1 MITKELELKN
11 KLGLHLRAASKLSDV
26 ASSFKSDILLSNNN
40 GQKIDAKSVL
50 GITLLAAAYGSKIVI
65 SAEGIDEKE
74 AMISIED
81 LFYRKFGEEV

>member
-26 ASSFKSDILLSNNN
+26 ASSFSSIILLSNVN

-50 GITLLAAAYGSKIVI
+50 GITLLAAAYGSKIVV
-65 SAEGIDEKE
+65 SAEGSDEKE
-74 AMISIED
+74 AIISIEE
-81 LFYRKFGEEV
+81 LFNKKFGEEV

>member
-26 ASSFKSDILLSNNN
+26 ASRFKSFILLSNDN

-50 GITLLAAAYGSKIVI
+50 GITLLAASYGSKIVV
-65 SAEGIDEKE
+65 SAEGSDEKE
-74 AMISIED
+74 AMISIEE
-81 LFYRKFGEEV
+81 LFDKKFGEEV

>member
-26 ASSFKSDILLSNNN
+26 ASSFKSNILLSNNN

-50 GITLLAAAYGSKIVI
+50 GITLLAAALGSKIVV
-65 SAEGIDEKE
+65 SAEGSDEKE
-74 AMISIED
+74 AIISIEE
-81 LFYRKFGEEV
+81 LFDKKFGEEL

>member
-26 ASSFKSDILLSNNN
+26 ASSFKSFILLSNDN

-50 GITLLAAAYGSKIVI
+50 GITLLAAAYGSKIVV
-65 SAEGIDEKE
+65 SAEGSDEKE
-74 AMISIED
+74 AMISIEE
-81 LFYRKFGEEV
+81 LFDKKFGEEV

>member
-26 ASSFKSDILLSNNN
+26 ASSFISDIFLSNDN

-50 GITLLAAAYGSKIVI
+50 GITLLAASYGSKIVV
-65 SAEGIDEKE
+65 SAEGSDEKE
-74 AMISIED
+74 AMISIEE
-81 LFYRKFGEEV
+81 LFDKKFGEEV

>member
-26 ASSFKSDILLSNNN
+26 ASSFKSDILLSNDD

-50 GITLLAAAYGSKIVI
+50 GITLLAAAYGSKIVV
-65 SAEGIDEKE
+65 SAEGSDEKE
-74 AMISIED
+74 AMISIEN
-81 LFYRKFGEEV
+81 LFNKKFDEEE

>member
-26 ASSFKSDILLSNNN
+26 ASSFKSIILLSNVN

-50 GITLLAAAYGSKIVI
+50 GITLLAAAYGSKIVV
-65 SAEGIDEKE
+65 SAEGSDEKE
-74 AMISIED
+74 AMISIEE
-81 LFYRKFGEEV
+81 LFNKKFGEEV

>member
-26 ASSFKSDILLSNNN
+26 ASSFKSIILLSNVN

-50 GITLLAAAYGSKIVI
+50 GITLLAAALGSKIVV
-65 SAEGIDEKE
+65 SAEGSDEKE
-74 AMISIED
+74 AIISIEE
-81 LFYRKFGEEV
+81 LFDKKFGEEL

>member
-26 ASSFKSDILLSNNN
+26 ASSFKSFILLSNDN

-50 GITLLAAAYGSKIVI
+50 GITLLAAAYGSKIVV
-65 SAEGIDEKE
+65 SAEGSDEKE
-74 AMISIED
+74 AMVSIEE
-81 LFYRKFGEEV
+81 LFDKKFGEEV

>member
-74 AMISIED
+74 AMISIEE
-81 LFYRKFGEEV
+81 LFDKKFGEEV

>member
-26 ASSFKSDILLSNNN
+26 ASNFKSFILLSNDN

-50 GITLLAAAYGSKIVI
+50 GITLLAAAYGSKIVV
-65 SAEGIDEKE
+65 SAEGSDEKE
-74 AMISIED
+74 AMISIEE
-81 LFYRKFGEEV
+81 LFDKKFGEEV

>member
-26 ASSFKSDILLSNNN
+26 ASSFKSFILLSNDN

-50 GITLLAAAYGSKIVI
+50 GITLLAAAYGSKIVV
-65 SAEGIDEKE
+65 SAEGSDEKE

-81 LFYRKFGEEV
+81 LFDKKFGEEV

>member
-26 ASSFKSDILLSNNN
+26 ASSFSSIILLSNVN

-50 GITLLAAAYGSKIVI
+50 GITLLAAALGSKIVV
-65 SAEGIDEKE
+65 SAEGSDEKE
-74 AMISIED
+74 AMISIEE
-81 LFYRKFGEEV
+81 LFDKKFGEEV

>member
-26 ASSFKSDILLSNNN
+26 ASRFKSFILLSNDN

-50 GITLLAAAYGSKIVI
+50 GITLLAAAYGSKIVV
-65 SAEGIDEKE
+65 SAKGSDEKE
-74 AMISIED
+74 AIISIEN
-81 LFYRKFGEEV
+81 LFDKKFGEEV

>member
-26 ASSFKSDILLSNNN
+26 ASSFKSIILLSNVN

-50 GITLLAAAYGSKIVI
+50 GITLLAAAYGSKVLV
-65 SAEGIDEKE
+65 STEGSDERE
-74 AMISIED
+74 AMISIEE
-81 LFYRKFGEEV
+81 LFDKKFGEEV

>member
-26 ASSFKSDILLSNNN
+26 ASNFKSFILLSNDN

-50 GITLLAAAYGSKIVI
+50 GITLLAAAYGSKIVV
-65 SAEGIDEKE
+65 SAEGSDEKE
-74 AMISIED
+74 AMVSIEE
-81 LFYRKFGEEV
+81 LFDKKFGEEV

>member
-26 ASSFKSDILLSNNN
+26 ASSFESFILLSNDN

-50 GITLLAAAYGSKIVI
+50 GITLLAAAYGSKIVV
-65 SAEGIDEKE
+65 STEGIDEKE
-74 AMISIED
+74 AMISIEN
-81 LFYRKFGEEV
+81 LFNKKFDEEE

>member
-26 ASSFKSDILLSNNN
+26 ASNFKSFILLSNDN

-50 GITLLAAAYGSKIVI
+50 GITLLAASYGSKVVV
-65 SAEGIDEKE
+65 SAEGSDEKE
-74 AMISIED
+74 AMVSIEE
-81 LFYRKFGEEV
+81 LFDKKFGEEV

>member
-26 ASSFKSDILLSNNN
+26 ASSFKSFILLSNDN

-50 GITLLAAAYGSKIVI
+50 GITLLAAAYGSKIVV
-65 SAEGIDEKE
+65 SAEGSDEKE
-74 AMISIED
+74 AMISIEE
-81 LFYRKFGEEV
+81 LFNKKFGEEV